1 MENKY
6 RRYLIDTFLSLIFWV
21 PVIGVWSL
29 LVAKLD
35 YSELLS
41 VMAGTAAI
49 NASLGGLYGKLF
61 LSFSIL
67 WTRILAISFLPL
79 FLLFFFV
86 KYEKAVIPY

>member
-6 RRYLIDTFLSLIFWV
+6 RLYLLDTFLSLIFWV

-29 LVAKLD
+29 VVAKLD

-49 NASLGGLYGKLF
+49 NASLGGLYGKLLNKWRKTF
-61 LSFSIL
+61 N
-67 WTRILAISFLPL
+67 
-79 FLLFFFV
+79 
-86 KYEKAVIPY
+86 YDHQ